1 MAYPGKPVVDEAIKC
16 VDTIIKN
23 VNKIERVNGNG
34 GMLDIDSKEIEEWQE
49 RILAEKL
56 AKLRCASHS

>member
-23 VNKIERVNGNG
+23 VDKIERVHGNG
-34 GMLDIDSKEIEEWQE
+34 GALEIDPQEIEEWQE

-56 AKLRCASHS
+56 AKSKCALHS